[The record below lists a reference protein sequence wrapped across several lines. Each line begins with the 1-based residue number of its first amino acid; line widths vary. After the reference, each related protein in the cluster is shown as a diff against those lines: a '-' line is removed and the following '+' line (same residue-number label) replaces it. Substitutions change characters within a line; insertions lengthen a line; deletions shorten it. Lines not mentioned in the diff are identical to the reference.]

1 MSDESKKKEPE
12 VRDDDET
19 QELSGERL
27 EAVAGG
33 SGVTKHFF
41 TVELAEGRIAP
52 PEDEENDKRLK
63 SS

>member
-33 SGVTKHFF
+33 SGVTN
-41 TVELAEGRIAP
+41 I
-52 PEDEENDKRLK
+52 
-63 SS
+63 SSL